1 MNWHSRR
8 DAKQARLMSAEVFI
22 KGKAVATDDIAK
34 VLTAVMRPGDRVIL
48 EGDNQK
54 QATFLAKAL
63 TEVDP
68 KKVNDVTMLIPSVS
82 RDEHLDV
89 FDRGIASEINFA
101 YAGVQSVRLAKMLEE
116 NTLKIGSIHTYLE
129 LYSRLFVDLTP
140 DICLVAAEKA
150 DRDGNLYTGYST
162 EDTPTLVEAAAFNQG
177 IVVVQVNEIVEKGAL
192 PRVDIPGDWVDIIVE
207 SDAPYQMEA
216 LFTRPQEDPG

>member
-8 DAKQARLMSAEVFI
+8 DAKQARLMSAEAFI
-22 KGKAVATDDIAK
+22 KGKAVVTGDIAK

-89 FDRGIASEINFA
+89 FDRK
-101 YAGVQSVRLAKMLEE
+101 SVP
-116 NTLKIGSIHTYLE
+116 SI
-129 LYSRLFVDLTP
+129 
-140 DICLVAAEKA
+140 
-150 DRDGNLYTGYST
+150 
-162 EDTPTLVEAAAFNQG
+162 PTLNS
-177 IVVVQVNEIVEKGAL
+177 IPDSLSILPPTSAL
-192 PRVDIPGDWVDIIVE
+192 WPPRRQTATATSIRVTVRK
-207 SDAPYQMEA
+207 
-216 LFTRPQEDPG
+216 TRRPWWKRPLLTRVLWWCR